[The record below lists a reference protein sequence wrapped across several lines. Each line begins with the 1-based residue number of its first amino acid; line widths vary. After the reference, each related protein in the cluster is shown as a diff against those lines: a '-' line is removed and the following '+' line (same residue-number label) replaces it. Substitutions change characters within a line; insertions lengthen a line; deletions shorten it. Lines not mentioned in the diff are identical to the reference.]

1 VDERQN
7 EVRILAI
14 ASGPMRTAIARQLEP
29 LNPSI
34 RCVTKPAEIA
44 HLVSEGDV
52 FEVAIFPAA
61 LADSEWWAFWGELS
75 LLNPRPA
82 ILVYARA
89 TSFELWS
96 SVLDLGGYDVIV
108 EPFSDREIQDAVRR
122 AALSFRGRLENHAP
136 QS

>member
-1 VDERQN
+1 
-7 EVRILAI
+7 
-14 ASGPMRTAIARQLEP
+14 MRTAIARQLEP

-34 RCVTKPAEIA
+34 RYVAKPAEIA

-61 LADSEWWAFWGELS
+61 LPDSVWWALWGELS

-96 SVLDLGGYDVIV
+96 SVLDLGGYDVIL